1 MNTLQRHVPGTV
13 RDAILELL
21 LSSPEPQTVK
31 NIHNYVKVQIGD
43 VARSS
48 VQSYLNKNEP
58 EIFTRVSRGKYSIS
72 GSLGTKKLPNRFESF
87 SVGKGEIFYG
97 DCFEVMSSF
106 EPNSVEAIVSDPP
119 YGLVEYSDK
128 EIAKLR
134 AGKGGVWRIP
144 PSFDGHMRA
153 PLPRFTTLTKQD
165 HLNMEAF
172 FFKFGNA
179 ANRILVPGAHIVLAC
194 NPLLSYLITSALTR
208 AGFEN
213 RGAIIRKVITM
224 RGGDRPK
231 NAHEQFKDVSVMPRS
246 SWEPWILVRKPLEG
260 RVQDNLRKWRTGGLR
275 RISDTQP
282 FFDFIE
288 SHPTQRNEKKIAPH
302 PSLKP
307 QKFLRQI
314 TRAALP
320 LSEGAILD
328 PFSGSGS
335 TIAAANAMGLNSIGI
350 EADHEYF
357 ELSKNAVPKLQS
369 LQVNL

>member
-1 MNTLQRHVPGTV
+1 MDTIQRHVPGSI

-21 LSSPEPQTVK
+21 LSSDEPQTVK
-31 NIHNYVKVQIGD
+31 KIHSYVKVQIGD

-48 VQSYLNKNEP
+48 VQSYLSNNQP
-58 EIFTRVSRGKYSIS
+58 NIFTRVSRGKYSIS
-72 GSLGTKKLPNRFESF
+72 YNLKKKKLPTRFETITL
-87 SVGKGEIFYG
+87 GKGKIIHG
-97 DCFEVMSSF
+97 DCFDVMSSF
-106 EPNSVEAIVSDPP
+106 EANSIEAIVSDPP
-119 YGLVEYSDK
+119 YGLVEYTKK
-128 EIAKLR
+128 EIDKLR
-134 AGKGGVWRIP
+134 AGKGGVWRVP
-144 PSFDGHMRA
+144 PSFDGHVRA

-172 FFKFGNA
+172 FFRFGKT
-179 ANRILVPGAHIVLAC
+179 ANRILVPGAHIILAC
-194 NPLLSYLITSALTR
+194 NPLLSHLVTSALTR

-213 RGAIIRKVITM
+213 RGSIIRKVITM

-231 NAHEQFKDVSVMPRS
+231 NAHTEFSDVSVMPRS

-275 RISDTQP
+275 RISELQP

-288 SHPTQRNEKKIAPH
+288 SHPTQKHEKSIAPH

-314 TRAALP
+314 TRASLP
-320 LSEGAILD
+320 LSEGTILD

-335 TIAAANAMGLNSIGI
+335 TIAAANAMGLQSIGI
-350 EADHEYF
+350 EADDEYF
-357 ELSKNAVPKLQS
+357 KLSESAVPKLQKII
-369 LQVNL
+369 VNL